1 MKKQTPISA
10 KLQQDLAHFFPK
22 LIKKQPFSRKSRAVL
37 KFLFQEIITGHK
49 KIKAHPGNI
58 HETLLTPSTMRPLP
72 SSTYMPKAIGDF
84 ITGLKNKRES
94 EYSFSFDIGGR
105 MVSIY
110 MLYPGANMDMAM
122 ERARWIFVWLSMAFS
137 HTPPK
142 CARRLNLYLYFTPF
156 PKVLP
161 KPGEPRV
168 IDFQH
173 ANTAYT
179 AACQPSTDIYLYR
192 EEEWFKVLIHETFH
206 SLGLD
211 FLSVNTDSAHKKIL
225 EIMPVESDVNLS
237 ETYCEMWAEI
247 MNVAF
252 FTVFTEGGGKGADFY
267 VNKIEER
274 LQLESVFSVFQCVKV
289 LHFFGLDYRELYTKD
304 ADSHRN
310 RRRKYKEKTNVL
322 AYYII
327 KSVFMFHC
335 GDFIDW
341 CLNNNDVGQ
350 VLNFDEKDL
359 EKYVELFVGLYRSPE
374 FLQQIDVFEKWFS
387 EGKGDLNLRTT
398 MRMSLF
404 EMAL

>member
-1 MKKQTPISA
+1 
-10 KLQQDLAHFFPK
+10 
-22 LIKKQPFSRKSRAVL
+22 
-37 KFLFQEIITGHK
+37 
-49 KIKAHPGNI
+49 
-58 HETLLTPSTMRPLP
+58 
-72 SSTYMPKAIGDF
+72 
-84 ITGLKNKRES
+84 
-94 EYSFSFDIGGR
+94 
-105 MVSIY
+105 
-110 MLYPGANMDMAM
+110 MAM
-122 ERARWIFVWLSMAFS
+122 ERARWIYVWLSIAFS

-179 AACQPSTDIYLYR
+179 TACQPSTDIYLYR

-225 EIMPVESDVNLS
+225 DIMPVESEVNLS

-247 MNVAF
+247 LNV
-252 FTVFTEGGGKGADFY
+252 VFIAYFKSKSK
-267 VNKIEER
+267 KIKPMIKDAMDM
-274 LQLESVFSVFQCVKV
+274 LEIEQEFSLLQCVKV

-304 ADSHRN
+304 EDSHRN

-335 GDFIDW
+335 GDFIYW

-359 EKYVELFVGLYRSPE
+359 EKYVELFVGLYRTPE
-374 FLQQIDVFEKWFS
+374 FLQQIDVIEKWFS